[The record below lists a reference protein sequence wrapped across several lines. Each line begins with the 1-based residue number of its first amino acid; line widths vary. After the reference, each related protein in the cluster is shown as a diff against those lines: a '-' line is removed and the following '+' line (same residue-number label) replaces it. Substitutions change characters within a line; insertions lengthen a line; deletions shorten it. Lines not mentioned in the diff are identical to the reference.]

1 MTKSMVL
8 VMGSMLLGF
17 ACSAG
22 GTSNPT
28 QFTGGSGGS
37 SASGGSAAGGTG
49 ALGAFGGAG
58 GFIGTEGGN
67 TPSCEFVDILFLIDD
82 SPSMRTPQKKL
93 ATQWPAFVDAMF
105 DKLPPN
111 VNLHVGMVTTGF
123 FTGSCSETTTN
134 CRTGQTPQE
143 VDDHFIRPSEGNTM
157 ENGGQ
162 GRLYQYQGKT
172 FFEANSSDTDRA
184 PLKTWFAGAATEAG
198 DTGCSYEFS
207 SAGVAY
213 TTDPANAQNNA
224 GFYRDKDGVLVLIF
238 LTDEPDKSF
247 EGAQTYHDMM
257 TRVKAGC
264 GGDNCI
270 LTAGLI
276 TPCVQS
282 TNQELWQFM
291 SSFGKPPI
299 AIGDIDGL
307 ATEYSKVVGDAL
319 AQVVRQ
325 TCDSIAVPH

>member
-1 MTKSMVL
+1 MRKSMLCVVGL
-8 VMGSMLLGF
+8 TLAGF
-17 ACSAG
+17 ACSAS
-22 GTSNPT
+22 GTSGSG
-28 QFTGGSGGS
+28 QFSGGAGGS
-37 SASGGSAAGGTG
+37 SASTGSGGSG
-49 ALGAFGGAG
+49 AIGAFGGSA
-58 GFIGTEGGN
+58 GFIGTEGGKPG
-67 TPSCEFVDILFLIDD
+67 PSCQFVDILFLIDD
-82 SPSMRTPQKKL
+82 SPSMGDPQEKL

-111 VNLHVGMVTTGF
+111 VNMHVGMVTTGF
-123 FTGSCSETTTN
+123 FTGSCSESTTN

-162 GRLYQYQGKT
+162 GRLFQHQGKT
-172 FFEANSSDTDRA
+172 FFEANTSDTDHA
-184 PLKTWFAGAATEAG
+184 PLKSWFAGAATAAG
-198 DTGCSYEFS
+198 ETGCSYEFS

-213 TTDPANAQNNA
+213 TTDPVNAQHNA
-224 GFYRDKDGVLVLIF
+224 GFYRDRDGVLVLIF

-247 EGAQTYHDMM
+247 EGVQLYHDMV
-257 TRVKAGC
+257 TGVKSSC
-264 GGDNCI
+264 GGNACI
-270 LTAGLI
+270 ITAGLI
-276 TPCVQS
+276 APCVQS

-291 SSFGKPPI
+291 NSFGKPPV
-299 AIGDIDGL
+299 AVGDIEGP